1 MSVGESVPEES
12 VPEESV
18 PEESVPEDMNRPVDH
33 IWDADVVP
41 AEILNMSASRRD
53 FLRDSLGLALSGG
66 VFASAAGLGAKWAS
80 AGADA
85 KLGTVSG
92 SHDYFFDFSHHET
105 EKYDYYLISP
115 AGKTKLE
122 AFSVDGLLAA
132 RQQFP
137 HLETIGSSQITHAG
151 SFVLS
156 TTQHALMMIQRV
168 LAGDP
173 EPDNQVVPVG
183 IFYHFPDQVVQAA
196 HNRLQAQYGD
206 QLPSDPIGAQRL
218 IDSRPTAAALTSVHP
233 ELLSADPVTAAVVQ
247 GHIQQTDSHAALA
260 EHVQNDPNYIVTETL
275 KDEDGNDITFDLS
288 GGEGPVIPLTQWTIP
303 SATAAL
309 LVPAAADA
317 LTSVKDDASL
327 GEDITNIDPT
337 SEADTTSLTPS
348 LWFTRDAPGPEV
360 QAGAPGTA
368 DQVGRNF
375 ITKDLTSAY
384 PGLTIKVISNKD
396 DGDHTVVTVELTN
409 HYNRYL
415 AIYARFY
422 DPDGNPVDYPNYRST
437 SDMVNA
443 IHDGIAAVSGS
454 GGFFAFPTADYYYPV
469 GVSSPGFMA
478 FGQPLTA
485 PTQTI
490 EIHVPLTASDVRI
503 FSGGLGRAEVPG
515 QEIRNTEIDL
525 ITLYGTSMTYGFC
538 MVVPPLFL
546 AAQVATQL
554 SPFLKEI
561 TSNKTFQALVGTAVV
576 AKNILPAAT
585 GSDGLTDWIKFGEEM
600 LKVIMTNKQVWL
612 KIVEYFT
619 IGYIE
624 DEIPFVGV
632 AVGLLAAIDVEDN
645 IIALDSEI
653 DKSPQVYQTDVKLTH
668 DVEVQWDNSNALGA
682 RLWALTL
689 DTDGGATIVQEL
701 DNNSVEG
708 GVSRTVFRNVPRGSG
723 SFKVTLGAYKGASFQ
738 EALARKQLVAQA
750 EFSGKNR
757 NTNEPL
763 RVTSKEF
770 EVVQVERPLNSTTTY
785 RVEAFTV
792 TSTKNLTPPAQQLVW
807 EPVSPG
813 QTYDPGVLGFD
824 DRIVELGGMTINSIT
839 GDIGRAWTATN
850 DSVFQC
856 GTRGDGLGTEL
867 SLFGNSSTRWNSNQL
882 VDDPNAMTRYFR
894 TEDII
899 STPIF
904 DPIFPEKHYP
914 ACGFARST
922 QVAYDSFAGDTGRN
936 YYLDPAADY
945 AVRQIRLGVI
955 DGISKVGRFEFDSPT
970 SNLAVGRFNFESDA
984 LILHPSGA
992 LLSLS
997 RDKHVI
1003 EILTPLTQPTSDD
1016 NVPRARLLSG
1026 RGSRPGRVNGPT
1038 RLAVTTEGMLVI
1050 AEQENARVSAL
1061 DLAGN
1066 PAPIFNPQGSS
1077 KPQNHFELATS
1088 DVKFDKKRTKILDL
1102 AVENGG
1108 HIYVLM
1114 SDSSNNSPSPVTG
1127 HYINIYRPDGSFLV
1141 RLTDTWARR
1150 IAVDRWRVM
1159 FAMSGVGV
1167 APSERPWALT
1177 EPSILLATPNTV
1189 TDDPDPEDPAPED
1202 PDPEVVDPVDPPIL
1216 PVVG

>member
-1 MSVGESVPEES
+1 MSVGKSL
-12 VPEESV
+12 
-18 PEESVPEDMNRPVDH
+18 PEDMNRPIDH

-41 AEILNMSASRRD
+41 AEMLNMSASRRD
-53 FLRDSLGLALSGG
+53 FLRDSLGLALGGG

-151 SFVLS
+151 SFDFS
-156 TTQHALMMIQRV
+156 TTQHALMMIQQV

-183 IFYHFPDQVVQAA
+183 IFYHFPDHVVQAA

-247 GHIQQTDSHAALA
+247 GHIQQTDSNAALA
-260 EHVQNDPNYIVTETL
+260 EHIQNDPYYIVTETL
-275 KDEDGNDITFDLS
+275 KDEDGDDITFDLS
-288 GGEGPVIPLTQWTIP
+288 GGGGPVIPLKQWTIP

-309 LVPAAADA
+309 LVPAVADA
-317 LTSVKDDASL
+317 LTSVKDDVSL

-337 SEADTTSLTPS
+337 SEADTKSLTPS

-360 QAGAPGTA
+360 QAGAPSTA

-384 PGLTIKVISNKD
+384 PGLTIKVISNRD
-396 DGDHTVVTVELTN
+396 EGDHTVVTVELTN
-409 HYNRYL
+409 HFNRYL

-422 DPDGNPVDYPNYRST
+422 DPDGNSVDYPNYRST
-437 SDMVNA
+437 SFMVNA
-443 IHDGIAAVSGS
+443 IHDEMTAEIDT
-454 GGFFAFPTADYYYPV
+454 GGFFDFPTAGYYPV
-469 GVSSPGFMA
+469 GVSSPAFMA
-478 FGQPLTA
+478 FGIPLTA

-503 FSGGLGRAEVPG
+503 FAGGLGRAEVPG
-515 QEIRNTEIDL
+515 QEIRNPEIDL
-525 ITLYGTSMTYGFC
+525 ITWYGTTMTYGFC
-538 MVVPPLFL
+538 MVVPPLFV
-546 AAQVATQL
+546 AAQVATQV
-554 SPFLKEI
+554 SPFLQEI
-561 TSNKTFQALVGTAVV
+561 TSNTKFQTAAATAVFT
-576 AKNILPAAT
+576 KNILPAAT
-585 GSDGLTDWIKFGEEM
+585 GSDGLTDWIKFGDEM
-600 LKVIMTNKQVWL
+600 LKVIVTNKKVWI
-612 KIVEYFT
+612 KIIEYFE
-619 IGYIE
+619 IGYLE
-624 DEIPFVGV
+624 DAIPFM
-632 AVGLLAAIDVEDN
+632 GLATAALAAIDVAAN
-645 IIALDSEI
+645 IAVLDSEI
-653 DKSPQVYQTDVKLTH
+653 DQSPQVYQTDVKLTH
-668 DVEVQWDNSNALGA
+668 DVEVQWDNSRTPGT

-689 DTDGGATIVQEL
+689 DTDGGATIVQDL
-701 DNNSVEG
+701 DNDSLPN
-708 GVSRTVFRNVPRGSG
+708 GVSRTIFRNVPRGSG
-723 SFKVTLGAYKGASFQ
+723 GIKVTLGAYGGASFQ
-738 EALARKQLVAQA
+738 EALAREELLGRA
-750 EFSGKNR
+750 EFSGRNR

-763 RVTSKEF
+763 KVTSEEF
-770 EVVQVERPLNSTTTY
+770 EVVPVARTLNSTTTY

-792 TSTKNLTPPAQQLVW
+792 TSTKGLTPPAQQLVW
-807 EPVSPG
+807 EPVQPG
-813 QTYDPGVLGFD
+813 QTYDPTVSGRGFD
-824 DRIVELGGMTINSIT
+824 DRIGELGGITINSMT

-850 DSVFQC
+850 DIVFQC

-867 SLFGNSSTRWNSNQL
+867 SLFGNSSTRWNSNEL
-882 VDDPNAMTRYFR
+882 VDDPQAMTRYFR

-899 STPIF
+899 STPVF
-904 DPIFPEKHYP
+904 DPIYPEKHYP

-1003 EILTPLTQPTSDD
+1003 ELLTPLTQPTSDD

-1114 SDSSNNSPSPVTG
+1114 SDSSKNSPSPETG

-1141 RLTDTWARR
+1141 RVTDTWARR
-1150 IAVDRWRVM
+1150 IAVDHWRVM
-1159 FAMSGVGV
+1159 FAMNGVGV

-1177 EPSILLATPNTV
+1177 EPSILLATPSSV
-1189 TDDPDPEDPAPED
+1189 TND
-1202 PDPEVVDPVDPPIL
+1202 PDPEVDDTLDPPIL
-1216 PVVG
+1216 PEVF